1 MNGVDLEV
9 RREAGL
15 YIPLDLKRERFFT
28 VLVRDGGAP
37 ARILP
42 LIERTVRQLD
52 PNLPIYWARTYAE
65 AIAEAMGRL
74 EFITAGFLVFG
85 VVAVLLASIGIYGVV
100 SFTVSQRIPEI
111 GIRMALGARAAG
123 IVAMILRQGAVQLVG
138 GLLTGTL
145 LALVLG
151 SLLRRF
157 VVGIGAQDLA
167 SFVIVGVLISLIAF
181 VSSLMPAQRAV
192 RLTPLAALRHE

>member
-1 MNGVDLEV
+1 
-9 RREAGL
+9 
-15 YIPLDLKRERFFT
+15 
-28 VLVRDGGAP
+28 
-37 ARILP
+37 
-42 LIERTVRQLD
+42 
-52 PNLPIYWARTYAE
+52 
-65 AIAEAMGRL
+65 MGRL